1 MSLWHTRRAASV
13 SCGKGYNFCHVWGK
27 SPWHAGCNREG
38 EEKRMTSTLLRGR
51 ALSALGLVM
60 ALGSL
65 SGGCN
70 TSAPGKTPDLAS
82 GQSEFASAPPNG
94 MGRGTATAGE
104 DGAASGGGSASGAG
118 AAPPRASD
126 GGGAVERQVEE
137 TDLYRLDGD
146 RLYYLNQ
153 YRGLMVFDV
162 TDVDEPR
169 LLGRSPIY
177 GSPIEMVVR
186 DGIASV
192 VVADWYGTM
201 DDGAPFHGSI
211 VRGIDARDPANMK
224 VTGEALLGGW
234 VRDTRVVGDVLY
246 AVTEKYSWD
255 YGWWGGEG
263 GVATGGVATA
273 NSGAKV
279 SVASV
284 SFAGGEVEAV
294 DSYDVPGWGG
304 VFNVTPSAIL
314 LASDVVGKPDQ
325 NGYAPPTG
333 QSELRYLDISD
344 PGGTI
349 VERGSVVVQGSI
361 QSWGADGGRW
371 NLDFADGKTAHVV
384 GRTYDYSSGASNN
397 GLSIS
402 TADFSDPS
410 APVVTGSLQAPM
422 PGWDATARF
431 DGARLYLSPNS
442 WGCSFDTSGNAIGNL
457 RTPLDVYDLSDAAQ
471 PRKLGTGAIDG
482 QISLMIP
489 NGDRLFALGNVY
501 DCTNGYKSPIAL
513 SYFDMTDPTQPR
525 SLGSAEFGKGW
536 AWTPAAGTFKA
547 FTKNDAEGLVVLPFS
562 GWDPSGYE
570 YNNGLQLI
578 EFTEE
583 LIQTSG
589 TAKTKGWVER
599 GIFVKNR
606 LVSLSNLALSV
617 VDYSS
622 HAEPTVVAELTLSR
636 NVVNVKPIGADKV
649 AELSS
654 DFWDNDLDH
663 SELRVLPLSE
673 VEENVSDAT
682 LDSVAIDGTNPTVF
696 HDGNFS
702 YVVSNVRREIACADG
717 QGGIKPGAPSGDGGA
732 YKCYAWTQEVQVVDT
747 TDGAKLRGK
756 VALPDRGNYYWG
768 WGWYGC
774 GMYDWYYGSDV
785 VQVGG
790 SKLAF
795 RRWEP
800 QYDASGAY
808 VDGLQSLI
816 VVDAADPD
824 APTLGATVI
833 TGQRDGWW
841 GNLRAVGDQL
851 YASHYEWE
859 EEPRYDGEYYPG
871 RVRYYINQVDLS
883 VAGSPRVA
891 RKINV
896 PGFLVGGS
904 EDDPSI
910 VYTMDYRW
918 DGSSITND
926 LAVLELSGDRAYLKG
941 HVAIPGSTGNVF
953 VRGSTAYFSAQ
964 TWDSARNTS
973 SVRLYQVDLS
983 DPRRPTVLPA
993 SETDG
998 WGWLLGVEGDRAF
1011 VTSGWANQGVDIF
1024 KLQPGEAPVYDQFVR
1039 TRGWWTSSLARQGD
1053 QVLLASGYWGTQ
1065 LVNLK

>member
-1 MSLWHTRRAASV
+1 
-13 SCGKGYNFCHVWGK
+13 
-27 SPWHAGCNREG
+27 
-38 EEKRMTSTLLRGR
+38 MTSVLHGGR
-51 ALSALGLVM
+51 ALSALGILV
-60 ALGSL
+60 AWGSC
-65 SGGCN
+65 SVAC
-70 TSAPGKTPDLAS
+70 SSDDKGKTPELTKD
-82 GQSEFASAPPNG
+82 QSEFSSAPPG
-94 MGRGTATAGE
+94 SQSPGLGVGE
-104 DGAASGGGSASGAG
+104 NDGAASGGGGTAATPGAQ
-118 AAPPRASD
+118 PPRAD
-126 GGGAVERQVEE
+126 AGGGVKREVEE

-162 TDVDEPR
+162 SDVDHPQ

-177 GSPIEMVVR
+177 GSPVEMVVR

-201 DDGAPFHGSI
+201 DDGSPFHGSI
-211 VRGIDARDPANMK
+211 VRGIDARDPASMK

-246 AVTEKYSWD
+246 AVTEKYAWD
-255 YGWWGGEG
+255 YGWWGYGAADG
-263 GVATGGVATA
+263 SAGVSNV
-273 NSGAKV
+273 NSGPKV

-284 SFAGGEVEAV
+284 SFAGGQVEAV

-304 VFNVTPSAIL
+304 IFNVTASSIL
-314 LASDVVGKPDQ
+314 LASDVVGQLDQ
-325 NGYAPPTG
+325 YGYAPPTG
-333 QSELRYLDISD
+333 QSMLRYLDISD
-344 PGGTI
+344 PGGEI
-349 VERGSVVVQGSI
+349 VERGSVQVDGSV

-384 GRTYDYSSGASNN
+384 GRSYDYSASVPNN

-402 TADFSDPS
+402 TADFSDPD
-410 APVVTGSLQAPM
+410 APVVTGSLQQPM

-442 WGCSFDTSGNAIGNL
+442 WGCSYDNNGNATDSL
-457 RTPLDVYDLSDAAQ
+457 RTPLDVYDLSDMAM
-471 PRKLGTGAIDG
+471 PKKLGTGAIDG

-501 DCTNGYKSPIAL
+501 DCSNGYQSPIAL
-513 SYFDMTDPTQPR
+513 SYFDMTDPTAPR

-547 FTKNDAEGLVVLPFS
+547 FTKSEEEGLVVLPFS
-562 GWDPSGYE
+562 GWDSGGYA

-578 EFTEE
+578 EFTDE
-583 LIQTSG
+583 LIKTSG
-589 TAKTKGWVER
+589 TAKTSGWVER

-636 NVVNVKPIGADKV
+636 NVVNVKPIGGKNV
-649 AELSS
+649 AEVSS
-654 DFWDNDLDH
+654 DFWDNDTNH
-663 SELRVLPLSE
+663 SELRVLPLAE
-673 VEENVSDAT
+673 AEENVADAT
-682 LDSVAIDGTNPTVF
+682 LATATIDGTNPTVF
-696 HDGNFS
+696 HDGDLS
-702 YVVSNVRREIACADG
+702 YVVSNVRHERACAEGSPYEDYEK
-717 QGGIKPGAPSGDGGA
+717 GGTS
-732 YKCYAWTQEVQVVDT
+732 KCYSWTQEVQVVDT
-747 TDGAKLRGK
+747 SGGGAELRGK
-756 VALPDRGNYYWG
+756 IALPDRGNYYSY

-800 QYDASGAY
+800 QYNGAGEY
-808 VDGLQSLI
+808 VEALQSLF
-816 VVDAADPD
+816 VVDAANPD
-824 APTLGATVI
+824 SPSIASVVVTPE
-833 TGQRDGWW
+833 RNGWW
-841 GNLRAVGDQL
+841 GNLRAVGEQL

-859 EEPRYDGEYYPG
+859 QEPRYDGEYHPG
-871 RVRYYINQVDLS
+871 RVRYYIDQVDLS
-883 VAGSPRVA
+883 DATQPRIA

-904 EDDPSI
+904 EQDPSI
-910 VYTMDYRW
+910 IYTMDYHW
-918 DGSSITND
+918 DGTTTTND
-926 LAVLELSGDRAYLKG
+926 LAVLKLNGDRAYLQG
-941 HVAIPGSTGNVF
+941 HVAIPGNTGNVF
-953 VRGSTAYFSAQ
+953 VQGSTAFFSAQ
-964 TWDSARNTS
+964 TWDEVGRTPR
-973 SVRLYQVDLS
+973 VQLYQVDLS
-983 DPRRPTVLPA
+983 DPHAPTVLP
-993 SETDG
+993 SEQAAG

-1024 KLQPGEAPVYDQFVR
+1024 KLAPGKAPAYEQFVR
-1039 TRGWWTSSLARQGD
+1039 TRGWWTSSLARQGN

-1065 LVNLK
+1065 VVNLK